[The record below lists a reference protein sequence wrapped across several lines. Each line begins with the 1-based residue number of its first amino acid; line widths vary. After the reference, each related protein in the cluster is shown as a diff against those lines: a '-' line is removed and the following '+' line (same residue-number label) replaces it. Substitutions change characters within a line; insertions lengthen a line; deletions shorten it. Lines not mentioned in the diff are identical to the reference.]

1 MKSQVRYHSILL
13 IKIFLITVINITS
26 VIHLLALNQR
36 KLLTSE
42 PLLENPIKINSLQ
55 EKAFNHLVASVYS
68 GDSLFISGDLVEA
81 ERAYIEGLLVLK
93 NMDMPW
99 CKILL
104 LNRVGFTS
112 YWLTDIDQSLDYY
125 NQSLILIRN
134 QNVILDSLAYLEA
147 FVFFRM
153 NSRYNKKYQT
163 NMELDEEVIT
173 TISDDVFINPTRK
186 FKYHILKAHMLS
198 IENRYDEVDQQIQK
212 ADYLYRNINNMSKFW
227 SFYFRFTQ
235 GRYFKLVRDYNLAVR
250 YFSELEHKVEQ
261 EKELEKFKYFIYVN
275 LLETNSYLLRY
286 KIAAEYIEKL
296 QSYSHEIMHPF
307 FYYNYILIGQV
318 YKELGQFEKT
328 LMYFRKAENI
338 ILRYGVED
346 ENLVYVYFY
355 IAMYY
360 KEVEHDQEMMLKYL
374 RLAENI
380 INRYCDPYLESYI
393 VCELGKYYYYKK
405 EYDLAI
411 IIFNLVLD
419 DVEQL
424 TSDEKYFK
432 SQHLYLSRSHYLSIL
447 DINAAAFYYLSEQK
461 NFDMISLT
469 HSYENYKQL
478 VSLNEKMF
486 KEQGIEE
493 SKIASLKKVRKA
505 FENLFEVG
513 YTLYK
518 QTKDNSYLIELFS
531 YSERSKAYMLKNYVS
546 DELAKR
552 IGGVPENL
560 INDAREI
567 KEEIDS
573 MQYSFSQGGPQNYG
587 SSDELLVNR
596 ILLKQEEYDIY
607 IKGLEIQYPG
617 YALIKNQENTISIDN
632 IKEILKPDQALLEY
646 FFIYNSFYVFYIDK
660 DTMCLS
666 NQIIES
672 NFPQQLRNYRKLFDN
687 VTFNEFDEE
696 DIMNFIIH
704 SYSIYSRAIKPFEHL
719 ISGKRLIIVP
729 DEELSL
735 IPFET
740 LIVKPP
746 DSLTHTAYRNLPYLI
761 MNNPISYIYSAS
773 QLNTR
778 GRTRLRGIDYAG
790 FAPDYS
796 NTDMDMNNGSFIP
809 LQSLPGAKNEI
820 LSAKKYF
827 RGRIYTDGDVSKARY
842 FKECQRR
849 KIIHLAMHAV
859 LDSIEPMN
867 SWFLFSSQKSNGEGQ
882 LHAYEIYAKKIVS
895 SLVLLS
901 ACNTGMGKVNRGEG
915 VFSIARAY
923 LLAGV
928 KNVIYTQWSIAD
940 RSSAQLM
947 DRFYYYLS
955 QGIPTDV
962 ALQKAKVD
970 FILKG
975 DPVKAFPF
983 YWAAYVMTGY
993 PIEVHSQRRIYLG
1006 LGISIFVIL
1015 MALLIWR
1022 NH

>member
-1 MKSQVRYHSILL
+1 
-13 IKIFLITVINITS
+13 
-26 VIHLLALNQR
+26 
-36 KLLTSE
+36 
-42 PLLENPIKINSLQ
+42 
-55 EKAFNHLVASVYS
+55 
-68 GDSLFISGDLVEA
+68 
-81 ERAYIEGLLVLK
+81 
-93 NMDMPW
+93 MPW

-112 YWLTDIDQSLDYY
+112 YWLTDVDQSLDYY

-134 QNVILDSLAYLEA
+134 QNVIMDSLAYLEA
-147 FVFFRM
+147 FAFIRM
-153 NSRYNKKYQT
+153 NSKFNKKYQT
-163 NMELDEEVIT
+163 KIELDKEIIA
-173 TISDDVFINPTRK
+173 TISDGVFKNPVRK
-186 FKYHILKAHMLS
+186 FKYHLLRAYLVSFESKY
-198 IENRYDEVDQQIQK
+198 EEVNKEIQK
-212 ADYLYRNINNMSKFW
+212 AGYIFNNLRQVNKFW

-235 GRYFKLVRDYNLAVR
+235 GKYYKVVRDYNLAIR
-250 YFSELEHKVEQ
+250 YFNEIENKVAQ
-261 EKELEKFKYFIYVN
+261 EKELRPFKYFIYIN
-275 LLETNSYLLRY
+275 LLETNSYLHRY
-286 KIAAEYIEKL
+286 TKAAEYIEKL
-296 QSYSHEIMHPF
+296 QPYLSHRLHPF
-307 FYYNYILIGQV
+307 FYFDYIRIGEVCKQ
-318 YKELGQFEKT
+318 LGQYDKT
-328 LMYFRKAENI
+328 LNYFRKAENI
-338 ILRYGVED
+338 IIEYGVED
-346 ENLVYVYFY
+346 ENLVYVYFS

-360 KEVEHDQEMMLKYL
+360 KEVEHDQEVMLKYL

-380 INRYCDPYLESYI
+380 INRDSDPYLESYI
-393 VCELGKYYYYKK
+393 VYELGRYYYNKK

-411 IIFNLVLD
+411 IIFNLILNNID
-419 DVEQL
+419 QL
-424 TSDEKYFK
+424 TTDEKYFK
-432 SQHLYLSRSHYLSIL
+432 SQYLYLSRSCYLNIL
-447 DINAAAFYYLSEQK
+447 DYSAAAFYYLSEQK
-461 NFDMISLT
+461 DFDIIALKQ
-469 HSYENYKQL
+469 SYESYKQL
-478 VSLNEKMF
+478 VSLSEKMF

-513 YTLYK
+513 HTLFE
-518 QTKDNSYLIELFS
+518 QTQDNSYLNELFS

-560 INDAREI
+560 VNEARAI

-573 MQYSFSQGGPQNYG
+573 MQYSFSQAGPQNYD

-596 ILLKQEEYDIY
+596 ILLKQEEYDIF

-617 YALIKNQENTISIDN
+617 YALVKNQKNTISIDN
-632 IKEILKPDQALLEY
+632 IKDILKPDQALLEY
-646 FFIYNSFYVFYIDK
+646 FFIYNTFYVFYIDK

-666 NQIIES
+666 NQIIGR

-704 SYSIYSRAIKPFEHL
+704 SYSIYSLAIKPFEHL
-719 ISGKRLIIVP
+719 ISGKRLLIVP

-740 LIVKPP
+740 LVVKPP

-761 MNNPISYIYSAS
+761 MNNPVSYIYSAS
-773 QLNTR
+773 QLNIR
-778 GRTRLRGIDYAG
+778 GRTRLRGADYAG
-790 FAPDYS
+790 FAPDYP
-796 NTDMDMNNGSFIP
+796 NTDMDMKNGTFIP

-820 LSAKKYF
+820 LSAKKYY

-867 SWFLFSSQKSNGEGQ
+867 SWFLFSSQKPNGEGQ

-947 DRFYYYLS
+947 ERFYYYLS
-955 QGIPTDV
+955 QGMPTDV

-970 FILKG
+970 FILEG

-993 PIEVHSQRRIYLG
+993 PIEIHSQKRIYLG
-1006 LGISIFVIL
+1006 FGMSIFIIL
-1015 MALLIWR
+1015 IALLIWR
-1022 NH
+1022 SR